1 MSIIDTA
8 PREFSAADEQLLTA
22 LAAMVN
28 TEIAANLMLDE
39 DHLTGLL
46 NRRGF
51 ESRAAALVELCKQHD
66 YVLCMCYFDLDNFK
80 QISALQGQRAGDE
93 VLKNFAVLL
102 REAFADG
109 DLLARFGGDEFL
121 VLSLSG
127 SLADS
132 KAVLHDLTARLDN
145 FNQQQNPGLRIVYS
159 VGLASTADTSLLD
172 LQALYTLSDEDLRS
186 RRGSRT

>member
-1 MSIIDTA
+1 MSIIDTV
-8 PREFSAADEQLLTA
+8 PREFSEADQQLLTA
-22 LAAMVN
+22 LAAMVD
-28 TEIAANLMLDE
+28 TEIAANLMLDQ

-51 ESRAAALVELCKQHD
+51 ETRAAALLTLCKQHD

-93 VLKNFAVLL
+93 VLKNFAALL
-102 REAFADG
+102 RSSFADG
-109 DLLARFGGDEFL
+109 DLVARFGGDEFV

-127 SLADS
+127 SLANS
-132 KAVLHDLTARLDN
+132 KAALNDLSTRLND
-145 FNQQQNPGLRIVYS
+145 FNQQQNPGLRIAYS
-159 VGLASTADTSLLD
+159 VGLASTADISSFD

-186 RRGSRT
+186 HRGTRS